1 MYEIDIDNTIAQQPF
16 AGLMVEQL
24 VRNPQMEILSVSL
37 SQGAVVPRHSS
48 PRNVHLVVL
57 EGEIDFFIKN
67 QVVTLGVQQHFSFS
81 KETDH
86 WVRARENSK
95 FLIIR

>member
-16 AGLMVEQL
+16 AGLKIEQL
-24 VRNPQMEILSVSL
+24 VKNAHMEILSVSL
-37 SQGAVVPRHSS
+37 AKGAVFPRHSS
-48 PRNVHLVVL
+48 PRDVHLVVL

-67 QVVTLGVQQHFSFS
+67 QIVNLGTQQHFSFS

-86 WVRARENSK
+86 WVQALENSK